1 VRNTLLEHTILK
13 VLGNTPRAILL
24 STLAA
29 EVDIRIDHHELTY
42 NDLKDTLQ
50 RLSFLGLVTQTKDV
64 LDYSRWSITDKGQA
78 ALKELGL

>member
-1 VRNTLLEHTILK
+1 MRNTLLEHTILK

-42 NDLKDTLQ
+42 NDLRDTLQ
-50 RLSFLGLVTQTKDV
+50 RLFFLGLVTQTKDV
-64 LDYSRWSITDKGQA
+64 LDYSRWSITDKGQS